1 MIKYVISLYENPLV
15 ILKTRADAEEFML
28 SIAEENAFEGFNFD
42 MNYENEKYIG
52 YFSSWQ
58 FFDYYNIKS
67 NEAKLLLLGLKG
79 YSLDEVV
86 EVE

>member
-1 MIKYVISLYENPLV
+1 MIKYVISHYENPLV

-28 SIAEENAFEGFNFD
+28 SIAEEEAFENFNFD

-58 FFDYYNIKS
+58 FYNYYKVKS
-67 NEAKLLLLGLKG
+67 NEAKLLLAGLKG
-79 YSLDEVV
+79 YFLDEVV